1 MKIIGRALGTGRHG
15 AMRLGMDSAEPVFEI
30 EEAGTPG
37 PLIFASPHS
46 GDLYPADMR
55 PRADLTERSLRS
67 AEDALVDRL
76 VATGPS
82 QGASLIRARIGRG
95 YVDLNRPPDALDPQ
109 LIEAV
114 EATTCPKTQAG
125 YGVVPRLTGDGGP
138 LYDRRL
144 TLPEVE
150 ARLANAHAPYHT
162 ALAGLM
168 QAARDRHGRAVLV
181 DWHSMPGASGPDVV
195 LGDRH
200 GSSCGARLT
209 RKLRSLFEQCGW
221 SVALNH
227 PYAGGWCTERWGR
240 PDDGFEAVQVEI
252 RRGLYLDP
260 VAGGPGHGYE
270 RRRKDVARVIAGLCA
285 ERWDR

>member
-1 MKIIGRALGTGRHG
+1 
-15 AMRLGMDSAEPVFEI
+15 MRLGMDSVAPVFEI

-37 PLIFASPHS
+37 PLVFASPHS
-46 GDLYPADMR
+46 GDIYPNDMR
-55 PRADLTERSLRS
+55 PRADLTERSLKC

-76 VATGPS
+76 IATGPS
-82 QGASLIRARIGRG
+82 QGAALIRARIGRG
-95 YVDLNRPPDALDPQ
+95 YVDLNRPPDALDPE
-109 LIEAV
+109 LIAGV
-114 EATTCPKTQAG
+114 ETTTCAKTRAG
-125 YGVVPRLTGDGGP
+125 YGVVPRLTGDGQD

-144 TLPEVE
+144 TLAEVR
-150 ARLANAHAPYHT
+150 ARLDGAHAPYHA

-168 QAARDRHGRAVLV
+168 QATKARHGRAVLV
-181 DWHSMPGASGPDVV
+181 DWHSMPGTAGPDVV

-200 GSSCGARLT
+200 GASCAARLT
-209 RKLRSLFEQCGW
+209 RRMRALFEQCGW

-227 PYAGGWCTERWGR
+227 PYAGGWCTETWGR
-240 PDDGFEAVQVEI
+240 PDDGFEAIQVEI

-260 VAGGPGHGYE
+260 VVGGPGHGYE